1 MKPAQLGKL
10 DFRTQVTWV
19 SWVLKPNEPSSMG
32 FAAFAKTQLKPG
44 FLIVLMNPAKLGYLS
59 LRTQLKPR
67 FNLCWTQLSIPGCLK
82 VEAEFPILSLFPAT
96 KTYHLVSHELFLHL
110 LLMLIH
116 VISFFHFPFAF
127 CIYIGLATLLP
138 TWPFPVSCKIAKVK
152 PLFKRHS
159 EIDPQNYRPASI
171 LLLFQFSLWKFIG
184 MIFHYQTEKFLR
196 QRSLQVSIRF
206 SKQLTSKKA
215 FSLESLWLIYKKCLA
230 PLTTK
235 FY

>member
-1 MKPAQLGKL
+1 MNPAL
-10 DFRTQVTWV
+10 
-19 SWVLKPNEPSSMG
+19 WVLLLLQQ
-32 FAAFAKTQLKPG
+32 TQLKPG

-138 TWPFPVSCKIAKVK
+138 TWPFPASCKIAKVK
-152 PLFKRHS
+152 PLFK
-159 EIDPQNYRPASI
+159 DTLKLI
-171 LLLFQFSLWKFIG
+171 LKTTALPQFSSCFNSPYESLLKWFFI
-184 MIFHYQTEKFLR
+184 TK
-196 QRSLQVSIRF
+196 QRSFWDKDPYRF
-206 SKQLTSKKA
+206 QSGFQNN
-215 FSLESLWLIYKKCLA
+215 
-230 PLTTK
+230 
-235 FY
+235 

>member
-1 MKPAQLGKL
+1 
-10 DFRTQVTWV
+10 
-19 SWVLKPNEPSSMG
+19 
-32 FAAFAKTQLKPG
+32 
-44 FLIVLMNPAKLGYLS
+44 MNPAKLGYLS

-67 FNLCWTQLSIPGCLK
+67 FNLCWTQLSVPGCLK

-138 TWPFPVSCKIAKVK
+138 TWPFPASCKIAKVK
-152 PLFKRHS
+152 PLFKRYS

-171 LLLFQFSLWKFIG
+171 LLLFHSPYESLLKWFFI
-184 MIFHYQTEKFLR
+184 TK
-196 QRSLQVSIRF
+196 QRSFWDKDPYRF
-206 SKQLTSKKA
+206 QSGFQNN
-215 FSLESLWLIYKKCLA
+215 
-230 PLTTK
+230 
-235 FY
+235 